1 MLQLAP
7 SFLQA
12 SGKFATLL
20 YKEEIERALKTKG
33 FDGFHLLQLQDFPGQ
48 GTALV
53 GLLNAFWQTKGFVTA
68 KEFRQYNSELT
79 PLIRYPK
86 AVYTN
91 DEMFIAEIELAN
103 FYKPLHA
110 ELVWKIRDENKTVL
124 GSGSLGKKDY
134 VIGNCLPVGELKF
147 DLKQVSSAKKLTIE
161 IFVKGT
167 SYQNQWS
174 IWVYPSTLKE
184 ENADVLVTGSLQE
197 ALNALQK
204 GSKVLL
210 CPSPDTLKGITGKF
224 VPVFWSPVHFPDQP
238 GTMGLLIK
246 QNHKALKNF
255 PTDFYSNW
263 QWWDLTIKSKTLNAN
278 TLPDKAIIVRVID
291 NFVRNQNLTNLFE
304 AKMGKGK
311 LILSSIDII
320 ADLDKRPQAK
330 QLRYSLLKYMNSK
343 NFNPETAIT
352 QQQLKNYFK

>member
-1 MLQLAP
+1 M
-7 SFLQA
+7 
-12 SGKFATLL
+12 
-20 YKEEIERALKTKG
+20 
-33 FDGFHLLQLQDFPGQ
+33 
-48 GTALV
+48 
-53 GLLNAFWQTKGFVTA
+53 
-68 KEFRQYNSELT
+68 
-79 PLIRYPK
+79 
-86 AVYTN
+86 
-91 DEMFIAEIELAN
+91 
-103 FYKPLHA
+103 
-110 ELVWKIRDENKTVL
+110 
-124 GSGSLGKKDY
+124 
-134 VIGNCLPVGELKF
+134 
-147 DLKQVSSAKKLTIE
+147 
-161 IFVKGT
+161 
-167 SYQNQWS
+167 
-174 IWVYPSTLKE
+174 
-184 ENADVLVTGSLQE
+184 
-197 ALNALQK
+197 
-204 GSKVLL
+204 LL